1 MARLQHTPQPAT
13 MFRTSCF
20 SAYVNILISIEFH
33 PVLCHYLM
41 CKKYTTFPL
50 VDLHEFIFLVHD
62 YQVCFDRKFFCLITD
77 LRFKDYLPYSIFNI
91 IQWMCIFIVL
101 PSRSMRM
108 DDVMHMFSN
117 LLHQLDDED
126 VMRVSLLYTVKQGY
140 AIPIIQT
147 HKMHICILVG
157 MFFKDTSFRSLLL

>member
-1 MARLQHTPQPAT
+1 MTTTYSPKLGCEIMARLQHTPQPAT

-50 VDLHEFIFLVHD
+50 VDLHEFIFPVHD

-77 LRFKDYLPYSIFNI
+77 LRFEDYFLGISFLTQFRRCVFPFRLPLEVGKVVDI
-91 IQWMCIFIVL
+91 I
-101 PSRSMRM
+101 
-108 DDVMHMFSN
+108 H
-117 LLHQLDDED
+117 E
-126 VMRVSLLYTVKQGY
+126 
-140 AIPIIQT
+140 
-147 HKMHICILVG
+147 
-157 MFFKDTSFRSLLL
+157 FRN